1 MEYQIVEGK
10 GSVLVTKNGIGE
22 EESYQ
27 IEMLKKNHFPGLLPV
42 QVSVIDEQKEYYY
55 DAGKHMTLAAYLERK
70 TINMEML
77 QSYLVGMKELLS
89 FLEEY
94 LLEPDCL
101 CMQAEHIY
109 MDEQEQSLKFCYGPY
124 VQEQFEKG
132 MLKLWQFFLQ
142 KLDYS
147 DRECVIMGYEIYQNI
162 VREGYTSAFTYKKP
176 EEKEEPEILFPWEE
190 EKDTGQHNQEKKIE
204 LDREE
209 DFTGIQ
215 LPVKWKFYA
224 AGVPLCG
231 VAAAICYWQQ
241 SLAVSGLV
249 LLTMTGILY
258 MLIRF
263 GRHYKGIDSVQNT
276 W

>member
-10 GSVLVTKNGIGE
+10 GSVFITEEGIGT

-27 IEMLKKNHFPGLLPV
+27 IEMLRKNRFPGLLPV

-55 DAGKHMTLAAYLERK
+55 DAGKYMTLATYFERK

-77 QSYLVGMKELLS
+77 QSYLTEIKDLLS

-109 MDEQEQSLKFCYGPY
+109 MDEKEQSLKFCYGPY
-124 VQEQFEKG
+124 VREQFEKG

-142 KLDYS
+142 KLDYN

-162 VREGYTSAFTYKKP
+162 VREGYTSAFTYKKR

-190 EKDTGQHNQEKKIE
+190 NRDAGQHYQEVKTESK
-204 LDREE
+204 REE

-215 LPVKWKFYA
+215 LPIKWKFYV

-231 VAAAICYWQQ
+231 VAAAICYWQR
-241 SLAVSGLV
+241 SLIVSGLT
-249 LLTMTGILY
+249 LIAILGILCV
-258 MLIRF
+258 LIHF

>member
-1 MEYQIVEGK
+1 MEYQTVEGK
-10 GSVLVTKNGIGE
+10 GSVFIVEEGSCG

-55 DAGKHMTLAAYLERK
+55 DAGRRMTLAAYLERK
-70 TINMEML
+70 TINEEML
-77 QSYLVGMKELLS
+77 QSYLIGMKDLLA

-101 CMQAEHIY
+101 CMRADHIY
-109 MDEQEQSLKFCYGPY
+109 VDEKEQLLSFCYGPY
-124 VQEQFEKG
+124 VQGQFEEG
-132 MLKLWQFFLQ
+132 LLKLWQFFLQ

-147 DRECVIMGYEIYQNI
+147 DKQSVIMGYEIYQNI
-162 VREGYTSAFTYKKP
+162 VREGYASAFTYRRR

-190 EKDTGQHNQEKKIE
+190 NEDGQFRQEGENEAERK
-204 LDREE
+204 EE
-209 DFTGIQ
+209 SSGIQ
-215 LPVKWKFYA
+215 LSPKWKFYA

-231 VAAAICYWQQ
+231 VAAAICYWQR
-241 SLAVSGLV
+241 SLVVSGLV
-249 LLTMTGILY
+249 LIAVFGILY
-258 MLIRF
+258 VLIRF
-263 GRHYKGIDSVQNT
+263 ARQYKGIDSTQNT